1 MITHSLPEGSAAGHY
16 RNRSSLP
23 NARLLVW
30 TALLV
35 SGWLGGLPSVV
46 AAQEEAA
53 ADGGS
58 DSGYTYRY
66 DSGYRLALQARYA
79 QTLTIAGKR
88 GEFAAAPFVT
98 AGLRM
103 LDERLFV
110 GLGFGLHGVNDGGG
124 SGFSLSPVVTFDL
137 LTDRLGALYV
147 GGWVNL
153 GSVSQPGPSTDVFF
167 FGANVLAG
175 VRGKLSKSVSFGVEW
190 GWEFAWADVPAESFA
205 HGIFGAVV
213 LEASVGL

>member
-1 MITHSLPEGSAAGHY
+1 MITHFLTGRTDIAHCWRRSQIHAQVGLIYMVTVIAG
-16 RNRSSLP
+16 L
-23 NARLLVW
+23 
-30 TALLV
+30 
-35 SGWLGGLPSVV
+35 LGGASVV
-46 AAQEEAA
+46 AAQDEPAEQS
-53 ADGGS
+53 GPE
-58 DSGYTYRY
+58 SGYTYRY

-110 GLGFGLHGVNDGGG
+110 GLGFGLHGVNDNGG

-175 VRGKLSKSVSFGVEW
+175 VRGKLAKSVSFGVEW
-190 GWEFAWADVPAESFA
+190 GWEFAWADVPAQSFA